1 MNPQA
6 VAEVPV
12 SGWSDLLAFDHPFL
26 ANPALPA
33 LIANNWPINP
43 ADSTSLYGA
52 AGKGYM
58 DLPTYR
64 P

>member
-6 VAEVPV
+6 VAAVPV
-12 SGWSDLLAFDHPFL
+12 SRWSDLIAFDYPL
-26 ANPALPA
+26 IANPDLPA

-43 ADSTSLYGA
+43 ADPTSLYGA
-52 AGKGYM
+52 AGKGYT
-58 DLPTYR
+58 DFPTYR